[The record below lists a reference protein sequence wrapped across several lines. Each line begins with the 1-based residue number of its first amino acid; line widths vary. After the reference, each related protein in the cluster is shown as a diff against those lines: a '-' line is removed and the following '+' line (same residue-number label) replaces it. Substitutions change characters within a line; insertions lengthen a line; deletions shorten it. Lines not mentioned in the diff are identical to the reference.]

1 MSVPFVDVVGQTRS
15 IRKDVLD
22 AIERIVD
29 DGAFIGGDAVRDFE
43 RAFCDEL
50 GLPDGAGCSSGTSA
64 LSLVL
69 EASGV
74 GQGDEV
80 ITTAH
85 TFFATAEA
93 ICHVGA
99 TPVFADI
106 DPRAYTLDPA
116 AVEAAITPRTRA
128 LLPVHLYGTPADMD
142 ALLELAQRHELVV
155 IEDAAQAHLARIG
168 ERPVGSLGDAA
179 AFSFYPGKNL
189 GAFGDAGFFVT
200 RHDDWRRRA
209 RMLLDHGRTSK
220 YEHELV
226 GYNHRIDA
234 IQAAVL
240 AIKLRHLRTW
250 TEHRRAVATAYDER
264 LRPHGFKTIE
274 APEGFHAVYHLFVVE
289 VSNREE
295 VLEELR
301 SAGIG
306 CGVHYP
312 VPLHL
317 QPAFASMGLARG
329 ALPVTEAAA
338 DRVLSLPID
347 GQISL
352 EDVQRVCDLF
362 LATAKP

>member
-1 MSVPFVDVVGQTRS
+1 MTIPFVDVAGQTKALRAE
-15 IRKDVLD
+15 VLR
-22 AIERIVD
+22 AIERILD
-29 DGAFIGGDAVRDFE
+29 DAAFIGGQAVKDFE

-69 EASGV
+69 EAAGI
-74 GQGDEV
+74 GPGDEV
-80 ITTAH
+80 ITSAH

-106 DPRAYTLDPA
+106 DPRTYTIDPA
-116 AVEAAITPRTRA
+116 AVDAAVTPRTRA
-128 LLPVHLYGTPADMD
+128 LLPVHLYGTPADMG
-142 ALLELAQRHELVV
+142 ALQAVADRHGLVV
-155 IEDAAQAHLARIG
+155 LEDAAQAHLARIG
-168 ERPVGSLGDAA
+168 DRAVGSMGDAA

-220 YEHELV
+220 YEHEIV

-234 IQAAVL
+234 VQAAILGV
-240 AIKLRHLRTW
+240 KLPHLRTW
-250 TEHRRAVATAYDER
+250 TEHRRAVAAAYDEQ
-264 LRPHGFKTIE
+264 LRPAGFKTIDV
-274 APEGFHAVYHLFVVE
+274 PDGFEAVYHLFVVE
-289 VSNREE
+289 VSNRDEM
-295 VLEELR
+295 LDRLR
-301 SAGIG
+301 AAGIG

-317 QPAFASMGLARG
+317 QPAFADLKVAKGS
-329 ALPVTEAAA
+329 LPVTERAA

-347 GQISL
+347 GHIDL
-352 EDVQRVCDLF
+352 HDVHSVCEHF
-362 LATAKP
+362 LAAARP